1 MSKKKIKT
9 KEIDKI
15 AGDYA
20 KFFKKMS
27 IKYPNSH
34 GFMEFVG
41 IIMLGEF
48 FKTSLTKE
56 EFKKLLKKLE

>member
-1 MSKKKIKT
+1 MRKKKIKT

-15 AGDYA
+15 VGDYE

-27 IKYPNSH
+27 IKYADSH

-41 IIMLGEF
+41 IIILGEF
-48 FKTSLTKE
+48 FKTSLTKK